1 MAYFASTTVFNVGAN
16 VALKLLEIIFVSQ
29 AFCKLFH
36 QEISHENVNILDI
49 TLDNYFDK

>member
-1 MAYFASTTVFNVGAN
+1 MARFASTTMFNERTN

-36 QEISHENVNILDI
+36 QEISHENVNVLDI
-49 TLDNYFDK
+49 TLDNYLDK